1 LNHGTRSDGE
11 PYRLCDEVRCTGPA
25 HISNCFRCAGYGEM
39 VLASG
44 ATTLVTAAQASRGD
58 LPQLAIQFLR
68 CRACGSD
75 FRGVA
80 GLSEDG
86 H

>member
-1 LNHGTRSDGE
+1 LKYGTRSDGE
-11 PYRLCDEVRCTGPA
+11 PYQLCDEARCLGPT

-39 VLASG
+39 ILANG
-44 ATTLVTAAQASRGD
+44 TTTLVTAAQASRGD
-58 LPQLAIQFLR
+58 LPQLAIQFVR
-68 CRACGSD
+68 CGACGSD

-86 H
+86 R